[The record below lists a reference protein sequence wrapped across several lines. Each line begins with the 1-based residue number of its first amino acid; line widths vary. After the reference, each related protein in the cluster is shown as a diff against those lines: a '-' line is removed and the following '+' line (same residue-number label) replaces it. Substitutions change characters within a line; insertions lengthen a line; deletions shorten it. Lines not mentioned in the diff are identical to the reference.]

1 MHKKIEKKLKYL
13 LTCVAPA
20 LLLAACTE
28 DMPVDTGRGSGIV
41 FGISE
46 AVMSRGEASSV
57 AGHFDLCNHTD
68 TVRVRC
74 TVEDIA
80 VVKAAGRGEPATG
93 IKDFRAWAYLHDGGT
108 VKPFFSGEPVSDK
121 GTYWATDQNYYW
133 PTLAGQRLA
142 FTALSVLPDGMTVD
156 ARQQGVSI
164 QYTIASQAAAQPD
177 VMLAETEPVNGNGIP
192 DYRVPLR
199 FKHICAAVCFKT
211 GNQLMP
217 GTIEKITLSG
227 IHDTGTYADGVW
239 SIAGNVRSFSLDTS
253 VETTGNET
261 AGSDLY
267 QPYNTFMFL
276 PQVLG
281 PDARLEVVFNDK
293 TSGTTRTLSAS
304 LAGQEWPMGRITTYH
319 IGISP
324 DFGLEFNVAPPVQDA
339 HYVMCNTA
347 VSVRGVAANAR
358 WTLTAK
364 ADDGADVTIQRE
376 TDVNEYARLGFWLDK
391 RMSNGVVQNES
402 VRGTSMIS
410 GVGNVENLDVRVFIP
425 ENAGDGER
433 GITLTLHVDGT
444 PVSTAVT
451 QTITQ
456 LHPAWN
462 GSAGWEQ
469 LDDNVSGIYGFCYTA
484 RHVYVYN
491 NSEEYFTA
499 NNIVS
504 QVEDL
509 IKQYEASGYATVT
522 RYRVGL
528 ARHRNYVDVD
538 YRKLNTLNNK
548 SASVS
553 DGLQNTKDLFTF
565 GGTATSHNFENA
577 LIAMRRVNNSS
588 EKAYDP
594 KNERTPGSDPDEVP
608 EWIDG
613 TEINESQALL
623 AVLKKNKYYL
633 NTATVGDFTTTSP
646 LIRPEDIEWY
656 MPASGQFAGMPGW
669 YGGVA
674 ATPGDYW
681 SSTAATGT
689 NSYIGSGMALPRTT
703 VKSIR
708 VMRNRP

>member
-1 MHKKIEKKLKYL
+1 MKINALFTSAVL
-13 LTCVAPA
+13 
-20 LLLAACTE
+20 LLLAACAE
-28 DMPVDTGRGSGIV
+28 DTPVDTGHGSGIV
-41 FGISE
+41 FGVSE
-46 AVMSRGEASSV
+46 AVMSRGETLSG
-57 AGHFDLCNHTD
+57 AGHFDLCNYTD
-68 TVRVRC
+68 TMPVRC
-74 TVEDIA
+74 TVADMA
-80 VVKAAGRGEPATG
+80 AVKAAGRGEPATG
-93 IKDFRAWAYLHDGGT
+93 IKDFRAWAYLHDGAS

-121 GTYWATDQNYYW
+121 GSYWSTDRTYYW
-133 PTLAGQRLA
+133 PTSAAQRLT

-156 ARQQGVSI
+156 ARPQGLSI
-164 QYTIASQAAAQPD
+164 QYTVASQAAAQPD

-192 DYRVPLR
+192 DYRVPLK
-199 FKHICAAVCFKT
+199 FKHICAAVSFKT

-227 IHDTGTYADGVW
+227 IHGTGTYADGAW

-261 AGSDLY
+261 AGTDLY
-267 QPYNTFMFL
+267 QSYNTFMFL
-276 PQVLG
+276 PQALG

-324 DFGLEFNVAPPVQDA
+324 DFGLEFDVDLPVQDA

-376 TDVNEYARLGFWLDK
+376 ADVNEYARQGFWLDK
-391 RMSNGVVQNES
+391 RMSNGVVQNQS
-402 VRGTSMIS
+402 VRGTSVIS
-410 GVGNVENLDVRVFIP
+410 GEGNVENLDIRVFIP
-425 ENAGDGER
+425 ENAGDKER
-433 GITLTLHVDGT
+433 KITLTLYVDGT
-444 PVSTAVT
+444 PESTAVT

-469 LDDNVSGIYGFCYTA
+469 IDDNESGIYGFCYTA

-528 ARHRNYVDVD
+528 ARHRNYVDID

-565 GGTATSHNFENA
+565 GGTATSHNFEDA
-577 LIAMRRVNNSS
+577 LIAMRRVNNTS

-594 KNERTPGSDPDEVP
+594 KNERTPGSDPEEVP

-623 AVLKKNKYYL
+623 AVLKKNRYYL

-646 LIRPEDIEWY
+646 LIRTEDIEWY
-656 MPASGQFAGMPGW
+656 MPASGQFASMPGW
-669 YGGVA
+669 YGGAA

-681 SSTAATGT
+681 SSTATTGT
-689 NSYIGSGMALPRTT
+689 NSYIGSGTALSRTT

-708 VMRNRP
+708 AARNRP

>member
-1 MHKKIEKKLKYL
+1 M
-13 LTCVAPA
+13 
-20 LLLAACTE
+20 AACAE
-28 DMPVDTGRGSGIV
+28 DTPVETGRGTGIL
-41 FGISE
+41 FGVSD
-46 AVMSRGEASSV
+46 AGMSRGAESQS
-57 AGHFDLCNHTD
+57 AGHFDLSDGID
-68 TVRVRC
+68 TV
-74 TVEDIA
+74 TVSRTVTDMGGA
-80 VVKAAGRGEPATG
+80 KASGRGEPVTT
-93 IKDFRAWAYLHDGGT
+93 ITTFNVWARLHDAGT
-108 VKPFFSGEPVSDK
+108 VKPFFSNEDVTDR
-121 GTYWATDQNYYW
+121 GTHWATANTYYW
-133 PTLAGQRLA
+133 PTSADQRIA
-142 FTALSVLPDGMTVD
+142 FTALAGLPETMTVD
-156 ARQQGVSI
+156 AQGVSLN
-164 QYTIASQAAAQPD
+164 YTVPQKAAAQRD
-177 VMLAETEPVNGNGIP
+177 VMVAETEPVNGNGIA
-192 DYRVPLR
+192 DYLVPLN
-199 FKHICAAVCFKT
+199 FKHICTAVRFRAGAT
-211 GNQLMP
+211 LMP
-217 GTIEKITLSG
+217 GSIEKITLSG
-227 IHDTGTYADGVW
+227 IQATGTYSSGSW
-239 SIAGNVRSFSLDTS
+239 SGLGDKQSFILDRPIT
-253 VETTGNET
+253 TTGNET

-267 QPYNTFMFL
+267 QPYETLMML
-276 PQVLG
+276 PQTLG
-281 PDARLEVVFNDK
+281 GDARLEVVFNDRA
-293 TSGTTRTLSAS
+293 SGTVRTLSAS
-304 LAGQEWPMGRITTYH
+304 LAGQEWPQGKIVTYQ

-324 DFGLEFNVAPPVQDA
+324 DFELIFNAEPPLQDA
-339 HYVMCNTA
+339 HYVMCNTSI
-347 VSVRGVAANAR
+347 SVRGVGANTG
-358 WTLTAK
+358 WTLTAV
-364 ADDGADVTIQRE
+364 ADDGADVSIQRE
-376 TDVNEYARLGFWLDK
+376 ADANEFAKQGYWLDK
-391 RMSNGVVQNES
+391 RMNNGTVQNES
-402 VRGTSMIS
+402 VRGTSSLS
-410 GVGNVENLDVRVFIP
+410 GTGNVENLDIRVFIP
-425 ENAGDGER
+425 ENAGDKTR
-433 GITLTLHVDGT
+433 GISLKLQVDGT
-444 PVSTAVT
+444 PASTAAT
-451 QTITQ
+451 QTISQ
-456 LHPAWN
+456 INPAWN

-469 LDDNVSGIYGFCYTA
+469 IDDNVSGIYGFCYTA

-522 RYRVGL
+522 RYRVGF

-577 LIAMRRVNNSS
+577 LIAMRRVNNTS

-623 AVLKKNKYYL
+623 TILKKNRYYL